1 VVFFVALLPHLPFL
15 LLPHFPFLSLP
26 RLPSYS
32 FLLALILPTPL

>member
-1 VVFFVALLPHLPFL
+1 VFFFVALLPHLPFL

-32 FLLALILPTPL
+32 FLVALILPTPL